1 LSIKIQIPKKM
12 TNIEIRQLGFEDI
25 LNRLEQLDKPALL
38 KFADFVNGLIS
49 QKNQGGQREAQLLR
63 KIKTHIPATMKRR
76 QKELYAKMQNNA
88 LSLPERDE
96 LILLNAMIEE
106 KTAERII
113 LMGELAQLR
122 HISIEQLNHQLNP
135 ELSYAQA

>member
-1 LSIKIQIPKKM
+1 M
-12 TNIEIRQLGFEDI
+12 TNVEIRQMGFEDI
-25 LNRLEQLDKPALL
+25 LTRIEQLDKPALL
-38 KFADFVNGLIS
+38 KFADIVNGLIS
-49 QKNQGGQREAQLLR
+49 KKSQVGQREAQLLK

-76 QKELYAKMQNNA
+76 QKELYVKMQDNT

-96 LILLNAMIEE
+96 LILLNTMIEE
-106 KTAERII
+106 KTAERIA

-135 ELSYAQA
+135 ETSYAKA

>member
-1 LSIKIQIPKKM
+1 MSIKIQIPKKM

-25 LNRLEQLDKPALL
+25 LNRIEQLDRPTLL

-49 QKNQGGQREAQLLR
+49 QKNQGGEWEAQLLR
-63 KIKTHIPATMKRR
+63 KIKTHIPATVKRR
-76 QKELYAKMQNNA
+76 QKELYAKMQNDT

-96 LILLNAMIEE
+96 LLLLNTMMEE
-106 KTAERII
+106 KTAEKIA
-113 LMGELAQLR
+113 LMGQLAKLR
-122 HISIEQLNHQLNP
+122 HITIEQLNHQLNP